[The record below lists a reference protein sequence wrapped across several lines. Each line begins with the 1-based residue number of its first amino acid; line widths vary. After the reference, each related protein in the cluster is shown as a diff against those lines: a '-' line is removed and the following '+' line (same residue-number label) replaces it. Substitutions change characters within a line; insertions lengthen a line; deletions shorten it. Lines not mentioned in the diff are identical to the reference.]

1 MTAKRF
7 KDRIF
12 VFYFILFLVSTY
24 LGVSQYFLVIF
35 FFLCLFYALCFN
47 TRIFTIFNRFHF
59 SFSFIFIFYYI
70 LISLLNCLI
79 GNIDFKDFANAIIKY
94 ILMPLS
100 IIFLTPGTS
109 NGRSHL
115 FKALKSFLLLSLL
128 YGIVETIIG
137 FNFIDNI
144 LRIGNE
150 RRQDSHINNGG
161 LYQPSSFFLH
171 YSYYAFVLNILWAI
185 NWDCPCKKTTT
196 NILLDLGIVFQI
208 LMCQSRINW
217 FCFGFLLLF
226 QYYTILKR
234 KEFKK
239 AKIIAIYFV
248 ILLVIVFILFGD
260 KLIDFVVTR
269 FGRIFE
275 YGMQDGSVGQR
286 VGTFLNFGDYI
297 SNNIGYGLFGSGF
310 NGVEKYLLDYSYFPG
325 YDTADSQFTVFLV
338 DIGVVGTLIG
348 VIAFIRL
355 FLHNDSKYFVFKKM
369 LLLIVL
375 INFITLDLF
384 SNGLLIMLVYQGCIL
399 SYVEGKRTIVLI
411 NKAQLLRK
419 SFS

>member
-185 NWDCPCKKTTT
+185 NWVCPYKKTTT
-196 NILLDLGIVFQI
+196 NVLLDLGIVFQI

-226 QYYTILKR
+226 QYYKILKR

>member
-59 SFSFIFIFYYI
+59 SFPFIFIFYYI

-109 NGRSHL
+109 NGRTHL
-115 FKALKSFLLLSLL
+115 FKALKSVLILSLL
-128 YGIVETIIG
+128 YGIIETIIG
-137 FNFIDNI
+137 FNFIDTI

-150 RRQDSHINNGG
+150 RWQGSHIINGG

-171 YSYYAFVLNILWAI
+171 YSYYAFVLNLLWAI
-185 NWDCPCKKTTT
+185 NWVCPCKKTTT
-196 NILLDLGIVFQI
+196 NVLLDLGIVFQV

-217 FCFGFLLLF
+217 LCFGVLLLF
-226 QYYTILKR
+226 QFYTILKK
-234 KEFKK
+234 KEFRK
-239 AKIIAIYFV
+239 AKIIAFYFL
-248 ILLVIVFILFGD
+248 ILLVIVFVFFGEEI
-260 KLIDFVVTR
+260 IDFFVTR
-269 FGRIFE
+269 FGKIFE

-286 VGTFLNFGDYI
+286 VGTFLNFGDYF
-297 SNNIGYGLFGSGF
+297 SNNVGYGLFGLGF
-310 NGVEKYLLDYSYFPG
+310 NGVEKYLLEYSYFPG
-325 YDTADSQFTVFLV
+325 YNTADSQFTVFLV
-338 DIGVVGTLIG
+338 DIGVLGTIIG
-348 VIAFIRL
+348 IIAFVSL
-355 FLHNDSKYFVFKKM
+355 FLHNGSKYSNFKKM
-369 LLLIVL
+369 LLLIAL

-384 SNGLLIMLVYQGCIL
+384 SNGILIMLFYQGCLI
-399 SYVEGKRTIVLI
+399 SFVEEKRSMVLV
-411 NKAQLLRK
+411 NKKMLLRN